1 MQRIEESFTL
11 LTAKFC
17 GWVPIGNL
25 CGGNEWGGTGFAY
38 VGTQIV
44 LPITFVYMY
53 YQGTDGKYPLLS
65 PPLLYSSAYT
75 GSLSCKKCEL
85 SLSVFLIFSVFD
97 IIESQLKM
105 WVHFKLI
112 YL

>member
-11 LTAKFC
+11 LTAEYC

-53 YQGTDGKYPLLS
+53 YQGTDGKYSLLS

-75 GSLSCKKCEL
+75 GSLSCKK
-85 SLSVFLIFSVFD
+85 VWA
-97 IIESQLKM
+97 QLKCLFNFFSF
-105 WVHFKLI
+105 WYYWEPIENVSTF
-112 YL
+112 